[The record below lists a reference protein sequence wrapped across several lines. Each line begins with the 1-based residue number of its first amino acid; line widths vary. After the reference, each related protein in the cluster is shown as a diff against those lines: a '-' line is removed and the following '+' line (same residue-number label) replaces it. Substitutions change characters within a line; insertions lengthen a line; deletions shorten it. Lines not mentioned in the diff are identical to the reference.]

1 MTPLNQKLHDAVRQ
15 VFKRLGQCQDPD
27 TDELLETAIEYF
39 IAIEIALETYERS
52 RLIQMLED
60 SRPIPREFL
69 PMVAEV
75 LGQAAKKPGRRPV
88 MTSTREFYEC
98 MEIAFRMVESGDGIN
113 LLSVDI
119 GIENE
124 EKGIP
129 LGSEQIR
136 RIFNLHKSHPLIQDI
151 LNLNKEHRT
160 ESSQPP

>member
-1 MTPLNQKLHDAVRQ
+1 
-15 VFKRLGQCQDPD
+15 
-27 TDELLETAIEYF
+27 
-39 IAIEIALETYERS
+39 
-52 RLIQMLED
+52 
-60 SRPIPREFL
+60 
-69 PMVAEV
+69 
-75 LGQAAKKPGRRPV
+75 